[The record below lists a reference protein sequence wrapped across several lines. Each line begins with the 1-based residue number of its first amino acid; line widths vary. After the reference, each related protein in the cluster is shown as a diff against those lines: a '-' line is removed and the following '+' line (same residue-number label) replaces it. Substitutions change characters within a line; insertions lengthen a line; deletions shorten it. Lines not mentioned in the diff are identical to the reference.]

1 MKWTVIVVRSLLG
14 LLFLFAS
21 VTYLFNLI
29 PPPPQTG
36 ALKVF
41 DDGMRV
47 TRYMLPTVKVLE
59 LLCGLALL
67 SGRFVPLALVVLAPI
82 VVNIVGVNLVLVP
95 EGLPVALF
103 VLVATLFLAWHHRDR
118 YRGLLQP

>member
-1 MKWTVIVVRSLLG
+1 MKWTVLVVRSLLG
-14 LLFLFAS
+14 LLFLFTS
-21 VTYLFNLI
+21 GTYLLHLV
-29 PPPPQTG
+29 PPPPQDG

-41 DDGMRV
+41 DEGMRV

-95 EGLPVALF
+95 QGLPVALF
-103 VLVATLFLAWHHRDR
+103 VLLATLFLAWHHRDR
-118 YRGLLQP
+118 YRALLQP

>member
-21 VTYLFNLI
+21 VTYLFHLI
-29 PPPPQTG
+29 TPPPPVG

-41 DDGMRV
+41 DDGIRAA
-47 TRYMLPTVKVLE
+47 RYMLPTVKVLE

-82 VVNIVGVNLVLVP
+82 VVNIVGVHLTLAP
-95 EGLPVALF
+95 EGLPMAAF
-103 VLVATLFLAWHHRDR
+103 VLAATLFLAWHHRDR
-118 YRGLLQP
+118 YRTLLQP